1 MSSIQKF
8 LDAIELLKKSNK
20 ISDLKEQIKEYSR
33 EVTFTHKVHKIGFK
47 MTIDTRFNGFQAI
60 NIVDVNYN
68 EYSLTLLLT
77 II

>member
-20 ISDLKEQIKEYSR
+20 ISDLKEEIKGHDK
-33 EVTFTHKVHKIGFK
+33 EVTFFHKVHKMGYK
-47 MTIDTRFNGFQAI
+47 MIIDTRFNGFQAI
-60 NIVDVNYN
+60 DVMDDDYCR
-68 EYSLTLLLT
+68 YSLELLLT